1 MIRNITHNKYS
12 LERFFSLS
20 PDIICIAGFDGYFK
34 KINPALSNLLG
45 YSKEELLKTP
55 IQNFIY
61 EDDILPTIISIQA
74 LKNNTP
80 LVNFQNR
87 YITKSGKIVW
97 LSWSSIPEER
107 EDVVYAIAKN
117 ITHLKNVENERNS
130 LLKNLTSLNSRLKK
144 FSYMVSH
151 DLRSPVSNIISI
163 FELLDLSQVNDQDT
177 RENIELINEANLEIK
192 ETLNKYVDAIKCNKS
207 INTKVK
213 PLHIESIFYKVKN
226 SIEELSKKTNANFEV
241 NFTELPYI
249 TFNEFYLKSIFLNL
263 ISNSLK
269 FNNPNKSLIITV
281 KTILINNIP
290 QLIFSDNGRGFDDK
304 LVGGDIFKLHNSC
317 NNVKGSKGIGLY
329 LVKSYMDCLNGE
341 IHVSSKLNVG
351 TTFTLTFST

>member
-1 MIRNITHNKYS
+1 M
-12 LERFFSLS
+12 
-20 PDIICIAGFDGYFK
+20 
-34 KINPALSNLLG
+34 
-45 YSKEELLKTP
+45 
-55 IQNFIY
+55 
-61 EDDILPTIISIQA
+61 
-74 LKNNTP
+74 
-80 LVNFQNR
+80 
-87 YITKSGKIVW
+87 
-97 LSWSSIPEER
+97 
-107 EDVVYAIAKN
+107 
-117 ITHLKNVENERNS
+117 
-130 LLKNLTSLNSRLKK
+130 
-144 FSYMVSH
+144 
-151 DLRSPVSNIISI
+151 
-163 FELLDLSQVNDQDT
+163 
-177 RENIELINEANLEIK
+177 
-192 ETLNKYVDAIKCNKS
+192 
-207 INTKVK
+207 
-213 PLHIESIFYKVKN
+213 
-226 SIEELSKKTNANFEV
+226 